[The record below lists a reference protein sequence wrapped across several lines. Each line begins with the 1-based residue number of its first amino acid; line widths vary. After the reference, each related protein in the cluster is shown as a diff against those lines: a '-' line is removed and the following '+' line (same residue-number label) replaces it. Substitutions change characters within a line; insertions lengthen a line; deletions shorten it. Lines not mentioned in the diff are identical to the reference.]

1 MFPVPALVTA
11 ATVTGDS
18 AFCAI
23 FAQAKSNLWPL
34 FWLLKTQFLTLVG
47 VFMKIIQLD
56 IFSGRLALA
65 SIRVFISSSWLASVI
80 IQERKCVFLRKRR
93 TKIGGP
99 YPAHISSE
107 ED

>member
-56 IFSGRLALA
+56 TF
-65 SIRVFISSSWLASVI
+65 
-80 IQERKCVFLRKRR
+80 Q
-93 TKIGGP
+93 
-99 YPAHISSE
+99 
-107 ED
+107 